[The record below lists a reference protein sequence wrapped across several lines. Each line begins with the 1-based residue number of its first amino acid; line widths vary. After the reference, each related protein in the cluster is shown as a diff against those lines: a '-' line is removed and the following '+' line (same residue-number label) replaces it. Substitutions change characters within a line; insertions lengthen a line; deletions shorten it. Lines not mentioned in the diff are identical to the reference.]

1 MKKNFLFFKKNLY
14 SLNGKRSRLIK
25 AKLSSL
31 KIKNFNNKIEKY
43 ELRLKKIN
51 LKLSLNLFYFDK
63 ILEESEKPFTY
74 FTKVKIRNNWRHGD
88 WLFNKS
94 DKVREKLKVLYSKLE
109 FYENN

>member
-1 MKKNFLFFKKNLY
+1 MRKFFLFFKKNLY

-31 KIKNFNNKIEKY
+31 KIKNLNKKIEKY

-51 LKLSLNLFYFDK
+51 LKKSLNLFYADK
-63 ILEESEKPFTY
+63 FLEESEKPFTY
-74 FTKVKIRNNWRHGD
+74 FTKVKIRNNYRHAD

-94 DKVREKLKVLYSKLE
+94 DRVWGKLKVLYSKLAI
-109 FYENN
+109 YENN